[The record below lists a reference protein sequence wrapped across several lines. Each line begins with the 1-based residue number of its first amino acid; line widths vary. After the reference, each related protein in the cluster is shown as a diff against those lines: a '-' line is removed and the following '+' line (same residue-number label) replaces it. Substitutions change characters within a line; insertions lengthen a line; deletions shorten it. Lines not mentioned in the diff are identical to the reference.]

1 MKVLKN
7 HYDKLLLV
15 LNTLVLIFLSS
26 YYIFESSDSSHN
38 TKFTPQPHFAI
49 DKLFDEEIVKLPK
62 TTHLLPSQV
71 LNFIST
77 DNDVKSFTIQKV
89 IFKRK
94 AKVSIHLKNSSTLV
108 GRLLN
113 SNATVLSENWRL
125 SKMPISID
133 TDSGIKNVSSKDITF
148 IKGDQSI
155 VLNNPLGDI
164 DPDNWWISTYQNK
177 SAFFNDLNQ
186 TDRVRWVNSSSDSN
200 STIYDLFTPP
210 IIYLVDGILS
220 TTLPIIETKNEQEE
234 PFGISLVKFEKKK
247 YRFRIS
253 SWIGQT
259 PYFDDLHTKF
269 SSNSDRYV
277 KNRIELKVPYKLN
290 LSYQPGSPTL
300 LKTTLDDE
308 DKLLMV
314 EYFSVQQIKDPK
326 TGGSRSVGRAL
337 VRDYRLGGKPFE
349 INSLMKDVYSGE
361 TTIVLKVELPGLDIE
376 EILLSETDLGKKISL
391 GGRTYEVLNVDSSKK
406 KVTLKKSG
414 PNPTLAQEKTLQLL

>member
-15 LNTLVLIFLSS
+15 LNTLVLISLSS
-26 YYIFESSDSSHN
+26 YYIFDSSESSPN
-38 TKFTPQPHFAI
+38 TKFTLQPHFAI

-77 DNDVKSFTIQKV
+77 DNDIKSFTIQKV

-125 SKMPISID
+125 SKIPISID

-155 VLNNPLGDI
+155 VLNNSLGDI

-186 TDRVRWVNSSSDSN
+186 TDRVRWFNSSSDSN

-220 TTLPIIETKNEQEE
+220 TTLPTIETKNEQQE

-290 LSYQPGSPTL
+290 LSYKPGSPTL

-337 VRDYRLGGKPFE
+337 VRDFTLGRKPFE

-376 EILLSETDLGKKISL
+376 EILLSETDFGKKISL
-391 GGRTYEVLNVDSSKK
+391 GHRTYEVLDVDSSKK

-414 PNPTLAQEKTLQLL
+414 PKQTLVQEKTLQLL